1 MPHHGGVTT
10 VHDRRHARSVRGRR
24 PARRRSAVLAAVA
37 VLTVSNV
44 VTQVLWPAGY
54 VPCNLAVAG
63 GLVLLARRCGVTWED
78 LGLGSARLR
87 RGLLLGG
94 LAAGGVALVYLA
106 ALALPAGRAAFVD
119 SRAAVPLAA
128 ALFAGLVR
136 VPLGTVLLEEIA
148 FRGVLPALVG
158 GGWWRATLVSS
169 ALFGVWHVLPSLGL
183 SSANAAVG
191 ATVGAWG
198 QVAHSALAV
207 LATFV
212 AGIALCAWRRCSGHL
227 AAPMLVHVATN
238 SLGVLFA
245 WSVTASG

>member
-1 MPHHGGVTT
+1 M
-10 VHDRRHARSVRGRR
+10 RRR
-24 PARRRSAVLAAVA
+24 PALLAAVA

-44 VTQVLWPAGY
+44 VTQLLWPAGY
-54 VPCNLAVAG
+54 VPCNLAAAC
-63 GLVLLARRCGVTWED
+63 GLVLLARRCGLTWAE

-87 RGLLLGG
+87 RGLLLGA
-94 LAAGGVALVYLA
+94 LAAGGVAVVYLA
-106 ALALPAGRAAFVD
+106 ALGSPVGRAAFVD
-119 SRAAVPLAA
+119 ARAAGPLGA
-128 ALFAGLVR
+128 ALFAALVR
-136 VPLGTVLLEEIA
+136 VPLGTVVLEEIA

-207 LATFV
+207 GATFL
-212 AGIALCAWRRCSGHL
+212 AGVALCAWRRCSGHL
-227 AAPMLVHVATN
+227 AAPMLVHLATN
-238 SLGVLFA
+238 SLGVLLA
-245 WSVTASG
+245 WSVTTP